1 MLTLKSPKIMPRV
14 AISKMSAFSQS
25 TSKSSALGAAHSNL
39 HEFPEVDLCRVG
51 DDACHGKGCLLES
64 GLETG
69 ADPAHAD
76 IRVMREVN
84 CFALAAGLNT
94 SSGQSCA
101 PPRTR
106 LLPCQQAG

>member
-1 MLTLKSPKIMPRV
+1 MLTLKSPKIMLRV
-14 AISKMSAFSQS
+14 AISKS
-25 TSKSSALGAAHSNL
+25 TFNL
-39 HEFPEVDLCRVG
+39 HEFPEVDLRRV
-51 DDACHGKGCLLES
+51 DACHGKGCLLES

>member
-1 MLTLKSPKIMPRV
+1 MTAAQRKPTMKVWVPHLPKGAKLCVGR
-14 AISKMSAFSQS
+14 S
-25 TSKSSALGAAHSNL
+25 TFNL

-84 CFALAAGLNT
+84 CFALPAGLNT

-106 LLPCQQAG
+106 LLPYQQAG